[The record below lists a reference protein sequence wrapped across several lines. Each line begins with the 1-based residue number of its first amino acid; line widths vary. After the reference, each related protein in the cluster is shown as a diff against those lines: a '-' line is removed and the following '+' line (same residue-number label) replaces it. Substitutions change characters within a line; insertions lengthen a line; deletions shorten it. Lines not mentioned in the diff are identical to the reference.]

1 MGLESRL
8 FARMRP
14 LGCCGLSLRD
24 GSHSGAP
31 SDFRCVG
38 LDEQLIRSC
47 GWLSVCGL
55 GSFSDLYLPSCL
67 SSDSSGADSK
77 SCSWY

>member
-14 LGCCGLSLRD
+14 SGCCGLSLRD

-47 GWLSVCGL
+47 G
-55 GSFSDLYLPSCL
+55 
-67 SSDSSGADSK
+67 
-77 SCSWY
+77 